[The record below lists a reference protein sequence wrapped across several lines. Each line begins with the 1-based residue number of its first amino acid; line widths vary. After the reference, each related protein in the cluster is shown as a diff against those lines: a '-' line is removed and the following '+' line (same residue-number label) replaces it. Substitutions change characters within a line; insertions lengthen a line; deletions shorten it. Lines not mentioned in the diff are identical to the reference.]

1 MPYQKYNLHVRN
13 CTIKKPERTTARD
26 KKRLSESLKKKDSN
40 QFVISINKINNEARV
55 NNQVCIVFRFF
66 LMF

>member
-1 MPYQKYNLHVRN
+1 MSGTVPLKS
-13 CTIKKPERTTARD
+13 P
-26 KKRLSESLKKKDSN
+26 SEQQQEKKKDSN
-40 QFVISINKINNEARV
+40 QFVISINKINNEARI